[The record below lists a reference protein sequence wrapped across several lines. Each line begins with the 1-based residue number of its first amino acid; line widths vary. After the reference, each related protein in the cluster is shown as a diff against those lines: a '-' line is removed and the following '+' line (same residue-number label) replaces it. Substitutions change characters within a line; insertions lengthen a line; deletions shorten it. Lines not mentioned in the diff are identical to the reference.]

1 MDPAV
6 IELLK
11 QGGVIMALGL
21 GVVFSLLSVL
31 VFAVYGM
38 SYLAGLIDVPLP
50 LPVAAIGEAAAA
62 DDSDVV
68 GAITAAV
75 HAHRNRTGVD
85 R

>member
-11 QGGVIMALGL
+11 QGGVTMALGL

-38 SYLAGLIDVPLP
+38 SYLAGLIEMP
-50 LPVAAIGEAAAA
+50 LPVAAIGDAAAA

-68 GAITAAV
+68 VAITAAV
-75 HAHRNRTGVD
+75 HAHRNRTGLD
-85 R
+85 G